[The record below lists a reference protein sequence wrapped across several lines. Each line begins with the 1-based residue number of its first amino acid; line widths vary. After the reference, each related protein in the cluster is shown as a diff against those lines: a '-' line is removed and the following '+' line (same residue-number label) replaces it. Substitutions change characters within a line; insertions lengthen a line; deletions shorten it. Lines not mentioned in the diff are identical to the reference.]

1 MIDLIIIILEVV
13 SMSLFNFGKKKK
25 EEPAPNFVTSVPY
38 SDHYRGYKRLK
49 LATYQDK
56 EADKGIEAF
65 KAADAI
71 KEITFQEYL
80 FPDTT
85 PLLRVYG
92 DGHKLGTIWKSSWE
106 DYYKAIKNEKCEK
119 ASVAFND
126 LNEVFL
132 FIKLK

>member
-1 MIDLIIIILEVV
+1 
-13 SMSLFNFGKKKK
+13 MSLFNFGKRKK
-25 EEPAPNFVTSVPY
+25 EEPAPTFVTSVPY
-38 SDHYRGYKRLK
+38 SEHFRGYKRLK

-71 KEITFQEYL
+71 KKITFQEYL

-92 DGHKLGTIWKSSWE
+92 DGHKLGTIWKSSRE
-106 DYYKAIKNEKCEK
+106 EYYKAIKSGKCEK
-119 ASVAFND
+119 ASVAFSELGD
-126 LNEVFL
+126 VFL
-132 FIKLK
+132 FLKLK

>member
-1 MIDLIIIILEVV
+1 
-13 SMSLFNFGKKKK
+13 MSLFNFGKKKK
-25 EEPAPNFVTSVPY
+25 PAEPAPTFVTSVPY
-38 SDHYRGYKRLK
+38 SEHFRGYKRIGLD
-49 LATYQDK
+49 AHNDK

-65 KAADAI
+65 KAADTI
-71 KEITFQEYL
+71 KEITFKEYL

-106 DYYKAIKNEKCEK
+106 DYYKAIKNGKCEK

-126 LNEVFL
+126 LDEVFL